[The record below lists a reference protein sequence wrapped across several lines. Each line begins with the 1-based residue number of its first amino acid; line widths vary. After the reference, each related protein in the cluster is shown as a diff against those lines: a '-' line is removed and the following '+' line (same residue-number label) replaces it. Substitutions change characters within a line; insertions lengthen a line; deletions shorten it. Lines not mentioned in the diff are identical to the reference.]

1 MTRSVEAPEAADLV
15 MVAELTNHIRAELAE
30 KRDIALT
37 YAEAELLMA
46 EYDRRGQVELGH
58 E

>member
-1 MTRSVEAPEAADLV
+1 MSAALEPSDLV
-15 MVAELTNHIRAELAE
+15 MVAELANHIRAELAE
-30 KRDIALT
+30 KRDISLT

-46 EYDRRGQVELGH
+46 EYDRRGAAELGH